1 MSDKFTETSAARFVR
16 QFQEDDLAENS
27 DYALL
32 KHTKAHL
39 QNKLLRKKY
48 LVKQL
53 QVLYAQ
59 LDKTRNYQ
67 EFVDTLMG
75 SRQLLRE
82 VFALEQHSETSSKVT
97 SEVRHHHHH
106 HSSRSDVTTPS
117 INWNKY
123 GIDVEEYLLANDASR
138 DLVHQSGWVFHDM

>member
-1 MSDKFTETSAARFVR
+1 MSEQSAETSAARFVR
-16 QFQEDDLAENS
+16 QFQEEDLAENP

-39 QNKLLRKKY
+39 QNRQLRKKY

-53 QVLYAQ
+53 QLLYAQ

-75 SRQLLRE
+75 SRQLLSE
-82 VFALEQHSETSSKVT
+82 IFALEKHKERSSVVT
-97 SEVRHHHHH
+97 PVIRNGAR
-106 HSSRSDVTTPS
+106 SSDLVAPS
-117 INWNKY
+117 VNWSHY
-123 GIDVEEYLLANDASR
+123 GIDVEEYLLASDASR